1 MRRYAIFLMLLC
13 VHCIARGQ
21 TGFGYRYWFDNDYNT
36 VHTGYSAADKWQIEA
51 DLDGLDESLHAIHI
65 QVMDDK
71 GVESTPVTRFFV
83 KTRDNSVEQGYYWF
97 DNSRDVKQLVGQV
110 QGTFSID
117 VSALPEGFHTFY
129 FQVVGKD
136 GSLSSIVARSFYKVV
151 VPESA
156 RYRCWVDDEPST
168 MTVGKYT
175 GAPVLVDV
183 SQISEGYHVMRVQ
196 IEGFAPSA
204 VVTRPFVK
212 VPQTEGVEYLK
223 CLSIVDGQLY
233 REENVPSTGGI
244 IDWDFDVSGLPQG
257 FHQMQV
263 QVITP
268 SGAATSTYDAFFL
281 RTTTNAEMDEMRC
294 VYSIDGNEFN
304 AEAGSMSNGVFHCDL
319 DVAHLSDGLHRLT
332 YMLTNGKGVETKIQS
347 QFFIKTPVGGNG
359 ITQYWYWLNEN
370 EAEKTVVKL
379 KENANPFQLIG
390 LLHVESVPIRSSCF
404 HFEVDEEKGPM
415 LYAKNEFHVRFFD
428 ATGRLVDATKSYL
441 DYNVSEKVTGME
453 EIKKTQNFGR
463 PAENGIKWFTL
474 QACEGDTIAFRSS
487 QALSLQVFSPSGKEI
502 YTASGAESVKWDGC
516 HTWEEGTHY
525 VAVHD
530 VTGSQPNVT
539 LDYLHMDK
547 YDVVDQDVRVV
558 GNGGCST
565 ITFYGNGFNDLYA
578 VDLVCASGDT
588 IDAKAIHHE
597 SDATV
602 NVTFDFTDKTI
613 GKYTGIFHFTTEDRT
628 FADILTVEEAK
639 EILLDLN
646 VEYPGTFLRGTSVT
660 YTIAVT
666 NNGNATAYDVPLE
679 LRLRSGG
686 AFSEIESV
694 TFTDDEGKEFN
705 NITLEGLDKD
715 SIDDETMAFLEEEVK
730 ALGGISTFI
739 VIRDSAENEE
749 FGLTDLYL
757 TIAPKKT
764 SVFNVTLKSN
774 SAVTLEATIP
784 TEWIAINTRMNSVQ
798 RSNSMMRSA
807 SSNAYCCVKERV
819 ECTVHLISDAI
830 GLVVPHPLVGCV
842 AGLVDLSVYTTSEAY
857 CNDGNLLE
865 KHLEFYRSLFEK
877 GSEIQKNVVERS
889 ISTALTCVAGS
900 IGKVISKLKIELK
913 SIVELIEKLKKEIS
927 QAKKWEEE
935 ARYYHEYFLVQK
947 RTEEL
952 LGNQANVD
960 KYTKFANDA
969 WENVGKY
976 AREAADK
983 TNEVDALVMKK
994 RGLELQ
1000 IDEEHLKLAE
1010 TLNKIKD
1017 ALASLTGL
1025 PECIEAYKEK
1035 KPNCPPKP
1043 KKGGG
1048 TSSPRNSCEPN
1059 DIYGYLSP
1067 SGSKFIAKD
1076 SVDMV
1081 NYRIEFENDPIFA
1094 TSAAHVV
1101 DVRDT
1106 LDARYFDL
1114 STFVPTYF
1122 TIAGKREQLDGTVN
1136 FVRTVD
1142 MRPKINTIVQVKC
1155 IYEEHTGAI
1164 RWLFTSLDPMTIEP
1178 TKDVMQGFLPANTD
1192 GTSGIGDVGYR
1203 IGLKKGLVD
1212 GTKIP
1217 NRASNIFDYNDPVP
1231 TPTWTNIVD
1240 GVCPESRVTDV
1251 TYKND
1256 SIVTLSIEGSD
1267 ERSGIWKYDLY
1278 VQYGYDSP
1286 WIKEAELAA
1295 DSTEVDFRIYDGL
1308 YYGFCALATDSAG
1321 NVEQKL
1327 LQPEALCAEIHLG
1340 DVNSDGAV
1348 NERDAQLTMDYY
1360 LEKPVA
1366 ILAAAADVNEDGV
1379 VNTLDVTLIVQMYMN
1394 AENAKESAPIIKQYY
1409 TIRR

>member
-83 KTRDNSVEQGYYWF
+83 KARDNSVEQGYYWF
-97 DNSRDVKQLVGQV
+97 DNGRDVKQLVGQV

-613 GKYTGIFHFTTEDRT
+613 GK
-628 FADILTVEEAK
+628 
-639 EILLDLN
+639 
-646 VEYPGTFLRGTSVT
+646 
-660 YTIAVT
+660 
-666 NNGNATAYDVPLE
+666 
-679 LRLRSGG
+679 
-686 AFSEIESV
+686 
-694 TFTDDEGKEFN
+694 
-705 NITLEGLDKD
+705 
-715 SIDDETMAFLEEEVK
+715 
-730 ALGGISTFI
+730 
-739 VIRDSAENEE
+739 
-749 FGLTDLYL
+749 
-757 TIAPKKT
+757 
-764 SVFNVTLKSN
+764 
-774 SAVTLEATIP
+774 
-784 TEWIAINTRMNSVQ
+784 
-798 RSNSMMRSA
+798 
-807 SSNAYCCVKERV
+807 
-819 ECTVHLISDAI
+819 
-830 GLVVPHPLVGCV
+830 
-842 AGLVDLSVYTTSEAY
+842 
-857 CNDGNLLE
+857 
-865 KHLEFYRSLFEK
+865 
-877 GSEIQKNVVERS
+877 
-889 ISTALTCVAGS
+889 
-900 IGKVISKLKIELK
+900 
-913 SIVELIEKLKKEIS
+913 
-927 QAKKWEEE
+927 
-935 ARYYHEYFLVQK
+935 
-947 RTEEL
+947 
-952 LGNQANVD
+952 
-960 KYTKFANDA
+960 
-969 WENVGKY
+969 
-976 AREAADK
+976 
-983 TNEVDALVMKK
+983 
-994 RGLELQ
+994 
-1000 IDEEHLKLAE
+1000 
-1010 TLNKIKD
+1010 
-1017 ALASLTGL
+1017 
-1025 PECIEAYKEK
+1025 
-1035 KPNCPPKP
+1035 
-1043 KKGGG
+1043 
-1048 TSSPRNSCEPN
+1048 
-1059 DIYGYLSP
+1059 
-1067 SGSKFIAKD
+1067 
-1076 SVDMV
+1076 
-1081 NYRIEFENDPIFA
+1081 
-1094 TSAAHVV
+1094 
-1101 DVRDT
+1101 
-1106 LDARYFDL
+1106 
-1114 STFVPTYF
+1114 
-1122 TIAGKREQLDGTVN
+1122 
-1136 FVRTVD
+1136 
-1142 MRPKINTIVQVKC
+1142 
-1155 IYEEHTGAI
+1155 
-1164 RWLFTSLDPMTIEP
+1164 
-1178 TKDVMQGFLPANTD
+1178 
-1192 GTSGIGDVGYR
+1192 
-1203 IGLKKGLVD
+1203 
-1212 GTKIP
+1212 
-1217 NRASNIFDYNDPVP
+1217 
-1231 TPTWTNIVD
+1231 
-1240 GVCPESRVTDV
+1240 
-1251 TYKND
+1251 
-1256 SIVTLSIEGSD
+1256 
-1267 ERSGIWKYDLY
+1267 
-1278 VQYGYDSP
+1278 
-1286 WIKEAELAA
+1286 
-1295 DSTEVDFRIYDGL
+1295 
-1308 YYGFCALATDSAG
+1308 
-1321 NVEQKL
+1321 
-1327 LQPEALCAEIHLG
+1327 
-1340 DVNSDGAV
+1340 
-1348 NERDAQLTMDYY
+1348 
-1360 LEKPVA
+1360 
-1366 ILAAAADVNEDGV
+1366 
-1379 VNTLDVTLIVQMYMN
+1379 
-1394 AENAKESAPIIKQYY
+1394 
-1409 TIRR
+1409 